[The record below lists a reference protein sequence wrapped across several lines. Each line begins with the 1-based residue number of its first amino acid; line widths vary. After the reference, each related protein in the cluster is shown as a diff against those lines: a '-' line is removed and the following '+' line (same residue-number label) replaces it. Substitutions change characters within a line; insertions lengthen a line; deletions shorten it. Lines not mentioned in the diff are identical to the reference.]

1 MVTRLSMPLFGP
13 KLVDA
18 FMALGTFEAAAES
31 PETAAE
37 DSGKKLL
44 LSYTVPAGEGSKC
57 RDMKAAIE
65 DFMVRSHHTDRPSLV
80 SLLLTNEL

>member
-1 MVTRLSMPLFGP
+1 MQTWPLFGP

-31 PETAAE
+31 GETAAE

-65 DFMVRSHHTDRPSLV
+65 DFMVRSRHTDRPSLV
-80 SLLLTNEL
+80 SLLLTSEL

>member
-1 MVTRLSMPLFGP
+1 
-13 KLVDA
+13 
-18 FMALGTFEAAAES
+18 MALGTFESAES
-31 PETAAE
+31 AGAASE

-65 DFMVRSHHTDRPSLV
+65 DFMVRSRHTDGPSLV
-80 SLLLTNEL
+80 SLLLTSEL